1 MVEILKRVKML
12 MPTVEKCAGSLRRK
26 KEVVNTP

>member
-12 MPTVEKCAGSLRRK
+12 VPTVEKCAGSLERK
-26 KEVVNTP
+26 NEVVRTP